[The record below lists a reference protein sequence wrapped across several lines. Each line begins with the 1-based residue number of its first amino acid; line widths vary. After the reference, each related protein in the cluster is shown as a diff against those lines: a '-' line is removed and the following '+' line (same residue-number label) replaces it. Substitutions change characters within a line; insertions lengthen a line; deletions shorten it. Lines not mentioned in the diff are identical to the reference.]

1 MRKFLIVGV
10 LAFSAVTT
18 LTACSVSKDG
28 ELKQTTS
35 VREYIDQETG
45 VHYLVYCAGY
55 KGGITVRYDTDGS
68 LYTTK

>member
-1 MRKFLIVGV
+1 MRKFLIVGA
-10 LAFSAVTT
+10 LAFSVIAT
-18 LTACSVSKDG
+18 LTACNKSEESG
-28 ELKQTTS
+28 LKQTTS

-55 KGGITVRYDTDGS
+55 KGGITVRYNADGS